1 MKVVHLLLLI
11 CFFVLTLTVWHQG
24 ETITEQRQLIR
35 EMTRNPQCLIPKE

>member
-11 CFFVLTLTVWHQG
+11 CFFVLTLAVWHQG

-35 EMTRNPQCLIPKE
+35 EMTHNPQCLIPKE